1 MSRPFT
7 FDRVVRILFTIALV
21 VAAIWLIK
29 ILKNVLLPFCVACL
43 IAYMMEPLVQ
53 HNRRLL
59 HLKGRVTAI
68 FVTLFEAVFF
78 FGVACYLL
86 VPMIMD
92 EMHRMAA
99 ILSAYA
105 SSTGGSVSFMP
116 DGLQDFLRRQID
128 FKEL

>member
-78 FGVACYLL
+78 LRGGL
-86 VPMIMD
+86 
-92 EMHRMAA
+92 
-99 ILSAYA
+99 LSAGA
-105 SSTGGSVSFMP
+105 DDHGRDAPHGGYIERICFP
-116 DGLQDFLRRQID
+116 PPAAR
-128 FKEL
+128 